1 MVHGCFPLTDSF
13 SDPNFLLD
21 GAMALSFSK
30 SCSAAK

>member
-21 GAMALSFSK
+21 GAEFFKKLFCCK
-30 SCSAAK
+30 VIG